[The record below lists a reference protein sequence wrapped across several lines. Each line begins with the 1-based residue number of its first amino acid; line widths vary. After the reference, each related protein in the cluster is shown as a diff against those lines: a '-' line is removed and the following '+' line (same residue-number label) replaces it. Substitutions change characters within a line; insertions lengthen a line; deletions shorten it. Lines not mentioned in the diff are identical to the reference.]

1 MEFEELK
8 EYEYLDN
15 SPDVH
20 VQRHFAVY
28 VAAFGTRWALMST
41 HLF

>member
-20 VQRHFAVY
+20 VQRHLQYMWQRSVLA
-28 VAAFGTRWALMST
+28 G
-41 HLF
+41 H